1 MRRRAKLDAAK
12 DEVVRLRTERDEY
25 RRTAADAVASLERF
39 RCAFDALPLGV
50 VIVDADGIEQLR
62 NEEAARLVDAR
73 HSDALAARALSD
85 ILLEAAVGET
95 GRVIELHGP
104 PPRTLSLAGS
114 PLLGPSGHSGTVAV
128 VQDVTERHR
137 LDAVRRDFVANVS
150 HELRTPIGAIV
161 ALADTLAAEDG
172 DTPADVSRR
181 LAARI
186 AHEADRAGH
195 LIDDLL
201 DLSRIEGGELQ
212 REEVLVRQLVTG
224 AVDRVATTA
233 GARAADV
240 SVVGELPTESVLVDV
255 LQIETALV
263 NLIENAIKY
272 SDAGAAVE
280 ISATGDGE
288 TVTFVVRD
296 RGIGIPPGDR
306 DRIFERFY
314 RVDRAR
320 SRVTGGTGLGLAIVR
335 NVARNHG
342 GEVDVESREGEGST
356 FVIRVPRTTG
366 GSSTGRDQ

>member
-1 MRRRAKLDAAK
+1 MRRRAELEAAK
-12 DEVVRLRTERDEY
+12 TQLVRVREERDEC
-25 RRTAADAVASLERF
+25 RRSAANAQESVERLQA
-39 RCAFDALPLGV
+39 AFDALPLGV
-50 VIVDADGIEQLR
+50 VIVDVEGKEQLR
-62 NEEAARLVDAR
+62 NNEATRLVDAR
-73 HSDALAARALSD
+73 HADALAARALSD
-85 ILLEAAVGET
+85 LLLEATTGET

-114 PLLGPSGHSGTVAV
+114 SLSGASGAAGTVAV

-161 ALADTLAAEDG
+161 ALADTLAAEGAETD
-172 DTPADVSRR
+172 PDVFRR

-212 REEVLVRQLVTG
+212 REETPIRHLVTG
-224 AVDRVATTA
+224 AMDRVSATA
-233 GARAADV
+233 GVRSTDV
-240 SVVGELPTESVLVDV
+240 SLDGELPGATLLVDATQV
-255 LQIETALV
+255 EAALV
-263 NLIENAIKY
+263 NLIENALKY
-272 SDAGAAVE
+272 SEAGTPVLV
-280 ISATGDGE
+280 SATDDNGSIE
-288 TVTFVVRD
+288 LIVRD

-342 GEVDVESREGEGST
+342 GDVHVDSREGEGST
-356 FVIRVPRTTG
+356 FVIRLPRTSG
-366 GSSTGRDQ
+366 GQTPGRD